1 MNTLSWWIYLADV
14 LGGVEL
20 LFGFIAVT
28 SLGAAVFLLI
38 IGLEHFSDMYSL
50 SEIKL
55 PQIKRGFRLC
65 VIIFFLSA
73 LTVVAIPTKKTVY
86 LIIGSEMTGD
96 ISVTPEFEKARK
108 ILNNKLDEL
117 LKQETEK

>member
-20 LFGFIAVT
+20 LFGFIAVL

-65 VIIFFLSA
+65 AVTFFLSG
-73 LTVVAIPTKKTVY
+73 LIVVAIPSSKTVY

-96 ISVTPEFEKARK
+96 ISMTPEFEKARK
-108 ILNNKLDEL
+108 ILNNKLDEI
-117 LKQETEK
+117 LKKEAEK